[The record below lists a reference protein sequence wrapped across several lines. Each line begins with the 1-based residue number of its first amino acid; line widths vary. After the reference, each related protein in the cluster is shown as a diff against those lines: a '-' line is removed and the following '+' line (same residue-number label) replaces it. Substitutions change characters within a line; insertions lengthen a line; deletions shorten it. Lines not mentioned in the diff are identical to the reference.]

1 VASRRVVE
9 ACLVF
14 LVSASLVFILNITF
28 GDAMDDLQY
37 QFGVILTHLSM
48 SAGWTTQAT
57 IVLTNWHIF
66 FNSFIIVIISIG
78 FWVVK
83 TIVIDMQYGTDNS
96 GGGGGKYRF

>member
-37 QFGVILTHLSM
+37 QFGVILTHLTM

-57 IVLTNWHIF
+57 IVLANWHIF

-96 GGGGGKYRF
+96 GGGGGKYRL

>member
-14 LVSASLVFILNITF
+14 LVSASLVFILNVIF
-28 GDAMDDLQY
+28 GDAMDDLQT
-37 QFGVILTHLSM
+37 QFGIILTHLTM
-48 SAGWTTQAT
+48 SSGWNTQAT

-96 GGGGGKYRF
+96 GGGRGGY